1 MHRRLPM
8 TEEQIVDEMVS
19 VFICLF
25 VFLNLLLW
33 GGGVWSYKGGEQIWK
48 DWEINEIGVHAG
60 KFPVIQ

>member
-33 GGGVWSYKGGEQIWK
+33 GGGVWSYKGGEQI
-48 DWEINEIGVHAG
+48 
-60 KFPVIQ
+60 